1 MVDVP
6 CSCSDE
12 KFPDYQ
18 SEKLTAL
25 GPRTDEV
32 YRTYNLPSKFIYPSK
47 FQKLIHIY
55 QLCRSYFI
63 LS

>member
-12 KFPDYQ
+12 KIPDYQ
-18 SEKLTAL
+18 GEKSSAL

-47 FQKLIHIY
+47 SKRIIHINC
-55 QLCRSYFI
+55 LNKISF
-63 LS
+63 

>member
-1 MVDVP
+1 MIDVP

-18 SEKLTAL
+18 GEKSSAL

-32 YRTYNLPSKFIYPSK
+32 YRTYNLPLRFVCPSK
-47 FQKLIHIY
+47 FQKIMHINF
-55 QLCRSYFI
+55 LHNIS
-63 LS
+63 S

>member
-12 KFPDYQ
+12 KIPDYQ
-18 SEKLTAL
+18 GEEKSTAL
-25 GPRTDEV
+25 GPRTDEI

-47 FQKLIHIY
+47 FQTNNSY
-55 QLCRSYFI
+55 QFFK
-63 LS
+63 